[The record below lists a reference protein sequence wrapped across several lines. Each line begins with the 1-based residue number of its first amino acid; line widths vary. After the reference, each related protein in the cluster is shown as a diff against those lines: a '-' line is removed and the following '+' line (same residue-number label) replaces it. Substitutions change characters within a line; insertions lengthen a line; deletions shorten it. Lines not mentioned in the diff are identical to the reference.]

1 MSSTSSVYLILGVQF
16 HSILWRVV
24 TKVSEMWRWTA
35 VQAVLLLRRRE
46 TEVALNQS
54 EVTERQ

>member
-1 MSSTSSVYLILGVQF
+1 MSSTSSVYLILGVHF

-24 TKVSEMWRWTA
+24 AKVSEKGSRA
-35 VQAVLLLRRRE
+35 AGQAMLLQRRRE
-46 TEVALNQS
+46 IEVALSQS